1 MIISHNA
8 FQQTFSFSIMQFNG
22 RMFLVN
28 KLGKPLNSTS
38 VLYEVPVYAT
48 FDIFSKIFYNYYKL
62 LSDFTYIYIPSN
74 FIAFIINLK
83 KPNRITDRSATP
95 QTLCDG
101 GSQNMYDLCHTLNFH
116 KIHVCSIVTSE
127 SNDIYLFEIFQQ
139 VHKET
144 KPLFLRLL

>member
-8 FQQTFSFSIMQFNG
+8 FQQTFSFSIMQFIG

-83 KPNRITDRSATP
+83 KKKQKNR
-95 QTLCDG
+95 
-101 GSQNMYDLCHTLNFH
+101 
-116 KIHVCSIVTSE
+116 
-127 SNDIYLFEIFQQ
+127 
-139 VHKET
+139 
-144 KPLFLRLL
+144 